1 MMADFAKAGARAG
14 WGGQLLLGVILADDG
29 LWHGLGGGKGRM
41 GMLCALWLGGGGEGG
56 AASRRHKG
64 SSVSVGDQC
73 DEQDKD
79 MPRATATATATAKMQ
94 NSD

>member
-1 MMADFAKAGARAG
+1 
-14 WGGQLLLGVILADDG
+14 
-29 LWHGLGGGKGRM
+29 M
-41 GMLCALWLGGGGEGG
+41 GTLCALWLGGGGEGG

-79 MPRATATATATAKMQ
+79 MPRATATATAKMQ